1 MPAPE
6 LTFSVSGNKV
16 SDEPGFDYIIVAFQS
31 DIPYQAF
38 ECRATK
44 VGEDY
49 GVGKGA
55 LVASFSTT
63 PANTQRQFE
72 VYDDYLLNG
81 DGEYRIS
88 LFAQG
93 QDGSWNDNHGFIPSG
108 ESETM
113 LTADRLEYLVM
124 R

>member
-1 MPAPE
+1 MAAPQV
-6 LTFSVSGNKV
+6 TFTASGTKI
-16 SDEPGFDYIIVAFQS
+16 SARPGYDAITVKFSA
-31 DIPYQAF
+31 DIPYQNF

-44 VGEDY
+44 SGEDF

-55 LVASFSTT
+55 LVASFAYT
-63 PANTQRQFE
+63 PAETERTFE
-72 VYDDYLLNG
+72 IYDDYLLRG

-93 QDGSWNDNHGFIPSG
+93 QDGAWNDNHGFYT
-108 ESETM
+108 SEGQP
-113 LTADRLEYLVM
+113 LHTADGKKFLCM